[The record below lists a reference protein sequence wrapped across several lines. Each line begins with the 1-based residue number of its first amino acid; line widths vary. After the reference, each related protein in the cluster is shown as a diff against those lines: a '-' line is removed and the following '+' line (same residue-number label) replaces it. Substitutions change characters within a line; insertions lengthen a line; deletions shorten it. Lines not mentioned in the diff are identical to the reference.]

1 MTGFNFTLPMT
12 LKLRLKDQWDIR
24 TTGRGVAEIEA
35 GEMDVDV
42 LAYKGDQGDPGRDGV
57 PPRFMGDVATTGDLP
72 DPNDLDPDYD
82 LGQWWGITGTNDA
95 WFYNGTPT
103 LERRQNYI
111 GAQGVAGPAITL
123 TKGTITQ
130 GTDWNFS
137 LEEVGSNA
145 YKLNIVAKPGPAGAD
160 STVPGPTATIET
172 ASDFDDTTE
181 PKTGDVLVK
190 LANGKWGPG
199 TVAMSPGVYKK
210 VGSETSWLAI
220 DTGNNWSGD
229 FQTITTLTIPAQP
242 WAYEPDVYGL
252 VEFSVAAINNVRMDL
267 EARLG
272 AVSGPLLGRGAG
284 DAVGIFESEWTA
296 RTLVPA
302 ADETAPAG
310 AGSTIVP
317 AGTAATIYLIGR
329 RVDSLAQI
337 RFQTRKE
344 RAFLRVRPMPVIA

>member
-1 MTGFNFTLPMT
+1 MT

-35 GEMDVDV
+35 GEMNVDV
-42 LAYKGDQGDPGRDGV
+42 LAYKGDPGEAGRDGV
-57 PPRFMGDVATTGDLP
+57 PPRFMGDVAVIGDLP
-72 DPNDLDPDYD
+72 DPNTLDPDYD
-82 LGQWWGITGTNDA
+82 LGKWWGVTGSQDA

-103 LERRQNYI
+103 LERRENYI
-111 GAQGVAGPAITL
+111 GAPGATGPAPTL

-130 GTDWNFS
+130 GADWGFS
-137 LEEVGSNA
+137 IEQVGTTNA
-145 YKLNIVAKPGPAGAD
+145 YKLNIVAKPGPAGED

-181 PKTGDVLVK
+181 PETGDVLVK
-190 LANGKWGPG
+190 LSNGKWGPG

-210 VGSETSWLAI
+210 VGSETDWLAV
-220 DTGNNWSGD
+220 DTGSNWNGEY
-229 FQTITTLTIPAQP
+229 QTITTLTIPPQP

-252 VEFSVAAINNVRMDL
+252 VEFMVAGNNVRMDL

-284 DAVGIFESEWTA
+284 DAVGLFESEWTA
-296 RTLVPA
+296 RTLVPG

-317 AGTAATIYLIGR
+317 ASTTAVIYLLGR
-329 RVDSLAQI
+329 RVDSSAKM

-344 RAFLRVRPMPVIA
+344 RAFLRVRPMPVIG